1 MLWPNIVVC
10 SINSQYQQKVKRMII
25 RKGVH
30 NVIRS
35 ILKKNGHLPSG
46 KQSNRCNDCGQQF
59 VLDFEQRLVS
69 DEDRELIKRL
79 LCERLSLRGI
89 CRTVG
94 VGMKWL
100 MGFVVQC
107 YEAAPDDLN
116 VRLPASPK
124 HVMFYRLTA
133 EVDELQSFV
142 GKKKNKQWL
151 WLAIDSDTRQALAFH
166 VGDRSKKSARKLWK
180 KLPAVYRQHATF
192 WTDGCASYQGVI
204 PATQHRIVTK
214 ASRGT
219 NHIERLNC
227 TLRQRVSRL
236 VRATLSFSKKLSNHI
251 EAIKYFLSQYNLEL
265 AKA

>member
-1 MLWPNIVVC
+1 
-10 SINSQYQQKVKRMII
+10 MII
-25 RKGVH
+25 RDRCPQCHSKQF
-30 NVIRS
+30 
-35 ILKKNGHLPSG
+35 KKNGHLPSG
-46 KQSNRCNDCGQQF
+46 KQSHRCNDCGQQF

-69 DEDRELIKRL
+69 DEDRDLIKRL
-79 LCERLSLRGI
+79 LCERLSLQGI
-89 CRTVG
+89 CRAVG

-107 YEAAPDDLN
+107 YEAAPEDLN
-116 VRLPASPK
+116 VRFPGCPK
-124 HVMFYRLTA
+124 NVIFYRLTA
-133 EVDELQSFV
+133 EADELQSFV

-151 WLAIDSDTRQALAFH
+151 WLAIDSHTRQALAFH

-192 WTDGCASYQGVI
+192 WTDGYTSYQGVI
-204 PATQHRIVTK
+204 PAIQHRIVTK

-236 VRATLSFSKKLSNHI
+236 VRATLSFSKKLTNHI
-251 EAIKYFLSQYNLEL
+251 GAIKYFLSQYNLEL
-265 AKA
+265 ARA

>member
-1 MLWPNIVVC
+1 
-10 SINSQYQQKVKRMII
+10 MII
-25 RKGVH
+25 RDRCPQCHSKQF
-30 NVIRS
+30 
-35 ILKKNGHLPSG
+35 KKNGHLPSG
-46 KQSNRCNDCGQQF
+46 KQSHRCNNCGKQF

-79 LCERLSLRGI
+79 LCERLSLQGI
-89 CRTVG
+89 CRAVG

-107 YEAAPDDLN
+107 YEAAPEDLN
-116 VRLPASPK
+116 VRLPGCPK
-124 HVMFYRLTA
+124 NVIFYRLTA
-133 EVDELQSFV
+133 EIDELQSFV

-151 WLAIDSDTRQALAFH
+151 WLAIDSHTHQALAFH
-166 VGDRSKKSARKLWK
+166 VGDRSKKSAQKLWK

-192 WTDGCASYQGVI
+192 WTDGYASYQGVI

-214 ASRGT
+214 AFRGT

-236 VRATLSFSKKLSNHI
+236 VRATLSFSKKLTNHI
-251 EAIKYFLSQYNLEL
+251 GAIKYFLSQYNLEL